1 MNKVMIY
8 EPEHGLKGTIEE
20 LIDWA
25 YRYSTDYSDEALE
38 RISALAKSFGLPEEK
53 YMIPIYVLKARK
65 RNEDTLPYEQM
76 KLDWILY
83 EKISFSESKEYGE
96 VEVFSDRGKV
106 LISIT
111 GNDSEGYFTAVGA
124 YSIEEFMQGGDNF
137 LESAV
142 GQVLFYSKQYPEDD
156 E

>member
-1 MNKVMIY
+1 
-8 EPEHGLKGTIEE
+8 
-20 LIDWA
+20 
-25 YRYSTDYSDEALE
+25 
-38 RISALAKSFGLPEEK
+38 
-53 YMIPIYVLKARK
+53 
-65 RNEDTLPYEQM
+65 M

-83 EKISFSESKEYGE
+83 ENISFFESKEYGE
-96 VEVFSDRGKV
+96 VEVFSARGKV